1 MYAYYYIIYMYM
13 TIFNILITIVHI
25 FIFIQVFFGKKELET
40 VKQFLILP
48 NVQQYTC
55 LLTKFILVE
64 LYFNKYQTIGFLA
77 VSKQIVTAYIP

>member
-1 MYAYYYIIYMYM
+1 MYI
-13 TIFNILITIVHI
+13 TIFNIFVTIVHI
-25 FIFIQVFFGKKELET
+25 FIFIEGFFEKKELET
-40 VKQFLILP
+40 VNQFLILL

-64 LYFNKYQTIGFLA
+64 LYFNKYQIIGFRA